1 MKNWLQNLSN
11 TIFYDI
17 HFSDFAMKWR
27 TESVITK
34 GKEFEWNDSNELR
47 HFFIFMRL
55 NIMLDFRMNN
65 STDEIKY
72 ASKTVFRRDHKL
84 WFITMNIHLIIRLWS
99 VKASL
104 VSLMWKRRGLW
115 PSWYDLQCGLR
126 NLGVEG
132 LTLFLILMKILK
144 ISAETN

>member
-84 WFITMNIHLIIRLWS
+84 WFITIKYTSHNQIMISKGFICVPNVQKAWS
-99 VKASL
+99 VTFM
-104 VSLMWKRRGLW
+104 VW
-115 PSWYDLQCGLR
+115 PTVWSEESGCGR
-126 NLGVEG
+126 IDTFSYFDENFENFG
-132 LTLFLILMKILK
+132 K
-144 ISAETN
+144 N